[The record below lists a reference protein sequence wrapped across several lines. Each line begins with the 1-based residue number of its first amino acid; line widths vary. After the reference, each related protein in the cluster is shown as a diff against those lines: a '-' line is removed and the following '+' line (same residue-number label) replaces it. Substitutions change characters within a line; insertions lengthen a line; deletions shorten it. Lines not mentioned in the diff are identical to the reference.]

1 MLEYALLAAGIVLL
15 SKGADW
21 LVDGASSLAKK
32 LGVPTLVVG
41 LTIVA
46 FGTSLPELI
55 VNVIASMQGSSD
67 IAIGNVA
74 GSNIANILLI
84 LGISALSR
92 ALKVHRSTVWNE
104 IPLSLLAA
112 IALFTY
118 SSRTFLD
125 DTSAVITKS
134 DGIILLLF
142 FGIFLYYV
150 ATMALSTGLK
160 ADTGKTGPMLHSIIA
175 IALGLVALYFGGRWV
190 VEGAVMLASN
200 MGVSEYLISAT
211 IIAVGTSLPELFT
224 SINAARKGEDDMA
237 IGNIIGS
244 NIFNIFFILGI
255 SALLNPITMSLHA
268 SVDILILLLVT
279 TLLFVFMFIGKR
291 HTLEKSQG
299 AMFVVL
305 YLCYIAFLIIRG

>member
-1 MLEYALLAAGIVLL
+1 MLEYALLAAGIMLL

-32 LGVPTLVVG
+32 LGVPTLVIG

-67 IAIGNVA
+67 IAIGNVV

-92 ALKVHRSTVWNE
+92 ALKIHRSTVWNE

-112 IALFTY
+112 IALFAY

-125 DTSAVITKS
+125 DASAVITKS

-160 ADTGKTGPMLHSIIA
+160 ADKEKTGTMPRSIIA
-175 IALGLVALYFGGRWV
+175 IALGIVALYFGGRWV
-190 VEGAVMLASN
+190 VEGAVILASS

-224 SINAARKGEDDMA
+224 SISAARKGEDDMA
-237 IGNIIGS
+237 VGNIVGS

-255 SALLNPITMSLHA
+255 SALLNPITMSIHA
-268 SVDILILLLVT
+268 SADILILLFVT
-279 TLLFVFMFIGKR
+279 ALLFVFMFIGKR

-299 AMFVVL
+299 AMFLVL

>member
-1 MLEYALLAAGIVLL
+1 MVLDDPA
-15 SKGADW
+15 KVIRADW
-21 LVDGASSLAKK
+21 LGDGASSLAKK
-32 LGVPTLVVG
+32 LGVPTLVIG

-67 IAIGNVA
+67 IAIGNVV

-92 ALKVHRSTVWNE
+92 ALKIHRSTVWNE

-112 IALFTY
+112 IALFAY

-125 DTSAVITKS
+125 DASAVITKS

-160 ADTGKTGPMLHSIIA
+160 ADKEKTGTMPRSIIA
-175 IALGLVALYFGGRWV
+175 IALGIVALYFGGRWV
-190 VEGAVMLASN
+190 VEGAVILASS

-224 SINAARKGEDDMA
+224 SISAARKGEDDMA
-237 IGNIIGS
+237 VGNIVGS

-255 SALLNPITMSLHA
+255 SALLNPITMSIHA
-268 SVDILILLLVT
+268 SADILILLFVT
-279 TLLFVFMFIGKR
+279 ALLFVFMFIGKR

-299 AMFVVL
+299 AMFLVL

>member
-1 MLEYALLAAGIVLL
+1 MLEYALLAAGIMLL

-32 LGVPTLVVG
+32 LGVPTLVIG

-67 IAIGNVA
+67 IAIGNVV

-92 ALKVHRSTVWNE
+92 ALKIHRSTVWNE

-112 IALFTY
+112 IALFAY

-125 DTSAVITKS
+125 DASAVITKS

-160 ADTGKTGPMLHSIIA
+160 ADKEKTGTMPRSIIA
-175 IALGLVALYFGGRWV
+175 IALGIVALYFGGRWV
-190 VEGAVMLASN
+190 VEGAVILASS

-224 SINAARKGEDDMA
+224 SISAARKGEDDMA
-237 IGNIIGS
+237 VGNIVGS
-244 NIFNIFFILGI
+244 NIFNIFFII
-255 SALLNPITMSLHA
+255 
-268 SVDILILLLVT
+268 
-279 TLLFVFMFIGKR
+279 FW
-291 HTLEKSQG
+291 SQ
-299 AMFVVL
+299 
-305 YLCYIAFLIIRG
+305 I

>member
-1 MLEYALLAAGIVLL
+1 MLEYALLAAGIMLL

-32 LGVPTLVVG
+32 LGVPTLVIG

-67 IAIGNVA
+67 IAIGNVV

-92 ALKVHRSTVWNE
+92 ALKIHRSTVWNE

-112 IALFTY
+112 IALFAY

-125 DTSAVITKS
+125 DASAVITKS

-160 ADTGKTGPMLHSIIA
+160 ADKEKTGTMPRSIIA
-175 IALGLVALYFGGRWV
+175 IALGIVALYFGGRWV
-190 VEGAVMLASN
+190 VEGAVILASS
-200 MGVSEYLISAT
+200 MGVSEYLISA
-211 IIAVGTSLPELFT
+211 
-224 SINAARKGEDDMA
+224 RKGEDDMA
-237 IGNIIGS
+237 VGNIVGS

-255 SALLNPITMSLHA
+255 SALLNPITMSIHA
-268 SVDILILLLVT
+268 SADILILLFVT
-279 TLLFVFMFIGKR
+279 ALLFVFMFIGKR

-299 AMFVVL
+299 AMFLVL